1 VTIYCNKESLTI
13 TIVMLCARPSLDHY
27 SISKLAYPFG
37 DDKVVLQTFLHVHER
52 TTEMLRV
59 FEDQVIFCHIRST
72 TPDADQLEV
81 WELKIITANGD
92 QLQLLLL

>member
-13 TIVMLCARPSLDHY
+13 TIVILCARPSLDHS
-27 SISKLAYPFG
+27 SISELAYAFG
-37 DDKVVLQTFLHVHER
+37 DDKVVLQTFLHVHE
-52 TTEMLRV
+52 MLRV
-59 FEDQVIFCHIRST
+59 FEDQVIFYHIRST